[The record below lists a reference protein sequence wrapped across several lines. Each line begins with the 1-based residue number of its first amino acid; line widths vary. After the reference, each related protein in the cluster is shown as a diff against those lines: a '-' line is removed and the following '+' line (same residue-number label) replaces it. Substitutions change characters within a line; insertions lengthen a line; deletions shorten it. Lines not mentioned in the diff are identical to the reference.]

1 MKRIIKNKE
10 CGKES
15 GITLIAL
22 VITIVIL
29 IILSTVTINMAFGDG
44 GLIQQAE
51 LAKDMTANST
61 VAEDTEI
68 NGLIEKVDSVLPEED
83 GKDDEEQEI
92 YDTVEDVLTEGA
104 YVNYVDGTG
113 ETRTCVVLYGPEN
126 ANYPNYGIQII
137 TMETVE
143 DVELGNGTGSS
154 SGSSNATY
162 FETAK
167 NSYNNVI
174 STLHTRAQAY
184 LNTTYAR
191 GARSVGSV
199 PNNPTYDVAGM
210 YTREDSWFADYNEI
224 FKDTDE
230 NYLTDWNQ
238 MATLGIRAINE
249 SYWLASRYVGT
260 DSSYSR
266 FNVRY
271 VTTSGN
277 LNYHSLCRVNSSGT
291 AYSYSNTYGLRVV
304 LTLESDIKVTGGNGE
319 EGSAYTL
326 GT

>member
-61 VAEDTEI
+61 VAESEEI
-68 NGLIEKVDSVLPEED
+68 NSIMEEYANIIVED
-83 GKDDEEQEI
+83 GEI
-92 YDTVEDVLTEGA
+92 EDPDTKDTVEDVLTEGD

-126 ANYPNYGIQII
+126 ENYEIHGIQII
-137 TMETVE
+137 TMKNVE
-143 DVELGNGTGSS
+143 DVELGEGDSTVTGSDD
-154 SGSSNATY
+154 

-167 NSYNNVI
+167 NSYNNAI
-174 STLHTRAQAY
+174 STLHTKAQAY
-184 LNTTYAR
+184 LNTTYAS

-199 PNNPTYDVAGM
+199 PNNPTYDGAGM
-210 YTREDSWFADYNEI
+210 YTREDDWFADYNGI
-224 FKDTDE
+224 FKDEDE
-230 NYLTDWNQ
+230 NYLTDHNQ
-238 MATLGIRAINE
+238 LYTLGIRNINDIG
-249 SYWLASRYVGT
+249 YWVASRYVGT
-260 DSSYSR
+260 TSSYSDIRVR
-266 FNVRY
+266 FVKPSGALSDATLCY
-271 VTTSGN
+271 VHSNGN
-277 LNYHSLCRVNSSGT
+277 
-291 AYSYSNTYGLRVV
+291 AFSYNNTYGLRPVF
-304 LTLESDIKVTGGNGE
+304 TLKPDIKVTGGNGE
-319 EGSAYTL
+319 ESSPYTL
-326 GT
+326 GV

>member
-61 VAEDTEI
+61 VAESEEI
-68 NGLIEKVDSVLPEED
+68 NSIMEKYANIIVED
-83 GKDDEEQEI
+83 GEIEEP
-92 YDTVEDVLTEGA
+92 DTKGTVEEVLTEGD

-113 ETRTCVVLYGPEN
+113 VTRTCVVLYGPEN
-126 ANYPNYGIQII
+126 ENYESYGIQII

-143 DVELGNGTGSS
+143 DVELGNGTGST
-154 SGSSNATY
+154 GNNY
-162 FETAK
+162 DEDKFEIVKNLYNTA
-167 NSYNNVI
+167 I

-184 LNTTYAR
+184 LNTTYAS

-199 PNNPTYDVAGM
+199 PNNPTYDGAGM
-210 YTREDSWFADYNEI
+210 YTSDYEYMTDYNGI
-224 FKDTDE
+224 FKNEDE
-230 NYLTDWNQ
+230 NHLADDNQ
-238 MATLGIRAINE
+238 MDILGIEGIDE
-249 SYWLASRYVGT
+249 YYWLASRGEV
-260 DSSYSR
+260 SSFSSR
-266 FNVRY
+266 STFTVRY
-271 VTTSGN
+271 AYPSGSIYGKE
-277 LNYHSLCRVNSSGT
+277 LLGVNSSGR
-291 AYSYSNTYGLRVV
+291 AYSLGAANGIRPVF
-304 LTLESDIKVTGGNGE
+304 TLKPDIKITGGNGE
-319 EGSAYTL
+319 ESSPYTL
-326 GT
+326 GI